1 MCKIACT
8 ITFSILLAAVCLIGC
23 SGSTTEEAACG
34 LVISEVVSSNRFS
47 LTDDVLGSPDW
58 VEFYNGSNE
67 DINLSGYGFS
77 DNLRNLHKF
86 VFGDVTIPAGGY
98 IVLRLSNADGVEHAD
113 SLVAGFGLSKSGES
127 LFLTDPYYGLVQEL
141 MLPALPTDVAYA
153 RRTDGSYGFTMVTTP
168 NGPPETVFD
177 TLSDIYNL
185 PESSLVISEIL
196 PYPDS
201 GEAWV
206 ELYNASNEAIRLEN
220 FYISDNPAV
229 PKRFQL
235 PAGTLEA
242 GAYLVC
248 ALNGASEK
256 AVSGNAIQADFRI
269 GRDDT
274 AIYLADAT
282 GAVVDSLMWP
292 ASLAIGLCVLG
303 DEQYS
308 AYPTPAAANSTRVFS
323 VPTVQEADATEALC
337 ISEVLPN
344 NRYTLTDQDGD
355 RSDWVELYN
364 RSTESVSLEGYY
376 LSDDADAPFR
386 YALPAQ
392 MLAAGDYIVVFLSS
406 KDRVKDGEIH
416 ASFSLA
422 ADETALHLTNAA
434 SFTRET
440 LALVA
445 DCPADISIGR
455 ADDGSMVFYAFPT
468 PWHENAAPFSDL
480 SDAYH
485 AIAEV
490 TINEVFSGAVYGDD
504 TPDWIELKNNTDQ
517 SISLKGWFL
526 SDSIFE
532 QKRWQIPAIDI
543 PPNGYTV
550 IYAAKGAVDGAAVT
564 ASFSIAA
571 SGETIFLYD
580 ANGCRVD
587 SFATGAIRAG
597 SSSGRAQAANGD
609 RVFFLSPT
617 PGREN
622 GGDYTAGY
630 AAKPVFSVTALLH
643 TKPFS
648 LTLRGTNPSAE
659 IRYTMDGSAPTE
671 RAALYKA
678 PIPIGQNTVIRA
690 ASFQSGLMHSDIAT
704 QTFLF
709 DAAHEIP
716 ILCLT
721 TDPENLDGGD
731 GILSKKNRYDDGWER
746 AAVIEYHDGESR
758 FSVNCGFRL
767 HGNMSRQSNGY
778 GKASMKL
785 CFRACYDN
793 STLNYPLFEDGKTTV
808 FHTLLLRNGSDMR
821 YAVIRDELIT
831 NIAYRTSDQL
841 CVMTA
846 QYVAT
851 YFNGAYMGLYALKES
866 LGSGYFAEH
875 FGVSQESVEMH
886 RPVVEEHEDFIAL
899 LRYAKAHDLREE
911 EHYRYLEERI
921 NLESMID
928 WLIYEAY
935 STNQDVAVNVRYYRS
950 MEADGKWHYA
960 LFDLDLSMKS
970 DADFD
975 HLLVAAWNIIPRKL
989 LMNETFQHRFL
1000 TRFAYLLEHVL
1011 TQEAV
1016 FAEYES
1022 LVAQIDHE
1030 MVLERARWPK
1040 RINKTWEDYLLDLKE
1055 EILKDRAGQLR
1066 VSIAAYMDRP
1076 LSEIEAYF
1084 TQD

>member
-1 MCKIACT
+1 MCKITCKY
-8 ITFSILLAAVCLIGC
+8 ILLFLLSAVCLIGGFGC
-23 SGSTTEEAACG
+23 TSEDHARG
-34 LVISEVVSSNRFS
+34 LVISEVVSSNRIS

-58 VEFYNGSNE
+58 VEFYNGSSK

-77 DNLRNLHKF
+77 DNIRNLHKF

-98 IVLRLSNADGVEHAD
+98 LVLRLTNADSTEAYD
-113 SLVAGFGLSKSGES
+113 PLVAGFGLSRSGEN

-141 MLPALPTDVAYA
+141 TLPALPTDVAYA
-153 RRTDGSYGFTMVTTP
+153 RRADGSYGFTMATTP
-168 NGPPETVFD
+168 NGPPETVYD
-177 TLSDIYNL
+177 TLSDIYTL
-185 PESSLVISEIL
+185 PDSSLVISEIL

-206 ELYNASNEAIRLEN
+206 ELYNASDEAIRLES
-220 FYISDNPAV
+220 FYLSDNPAM

-248 ALNGASEK
+248 ALNGAADK
-256 AVSGNAIQADFRI
+256 TAPDNTMQANFRI
-269 GRDDT
+269 GKDDT

-282 GAVVDSLMWP
+282 GAVIDSLTWP
-292 ASLAIGLCVLG
+292 TSLTTGLCVLG
-303 DEQYS
+303 NEQYS
-308 AYPTPAAANSTRVFS
+308 AYPTPGAANSARFFTE
-323 VPTVQEADATEALC
+323 PTVEEARATQAVC
-337 ISEVLPN
+337 INEVMSN

-364 RSTESVSLEGYY
+364 RSAEPVSLEGYF
-376 LSDDADAPFR
+376 LSDDAVAPFL
-386 YALPAQ
+386 YALPDQ
-392 MLAAGDYIVVFLSS
+392 TLAPGDYIVVFLSG
-406 KDRVKDGEIH
+406 KDRVRDGEIH
-416 ASFSLA
+416 ACFRLS
-422 ADETALHLTNAA
+422 ADETALYLTNAA

-440 LALVA
+440 LTLIEN
-445 DCPADISIGR
+445 CPADISIGR
-455 ADDGSMVFYAFPT
+455 AEDGSMVFYAFPT
-468 PWHENAAPFSDL
+468 PWYENAAAYSEL
-480 SDAYH
+480 SEAYH
-485 AIAEV
+485 TVAEV

-517 SISLKGWFL
+517 TISLKGWFL
-526 SDSIFE
+526 SDSILE
-532 QKRWQIPAIDI
+532 HKRWQIPDISI

-550 IYAAKGAVDGAAVT
+550 IYAAKEAVEGAAVT

-571 SGETIFLYD
+571 SGETVFLFD

-587 SFATGAIRAG
+587 SFETGAIRAG
-597 SSSGRAQAANGD
+597 GSSGRTPATSDA
-609 RVFFLSPT
+609 RVFFTNPT

-622 GGDYTAGY
+622 GNDYTTGY
-630 AAKPVFSVTALLH
+630 APKPILSETALLQ
-643 TKPFS
+643 TAPFT
-648 LTLRGTNPSAE
+648 LTLRCSNPGAE
-659 IRYTMDGSAPTE
+659 IRYTTDGSVPVE
-671 RAALYKA
+671 SSALYTA
-678 PIPIGQNTVIRA
+678 PIPIEQNTVIRA
-690 ASFQSGLMHSDIAT
+690 VSFQDGLMRSDIVT
-704 QTFLF
+704 QTFLL
-709 DAAHEIP
+709 DATHELP

-721 TDPENLDGGD
+721 TDPENLDGRD
-731 GILSKKNRYDDGWER
+731 GILSKKNRYDDEWER
-746 AAVIEYHDGESR
+746 AAVIEYLDGESR

-793 STLNYPLFEDGKTTV
+793 STLNYPLFEDGKSTV

-841 CVMTA
+841 CVMTS
-846 QYVAT
+846 QYVAA
-851 YFNGAYMGLYALKES
+851 YFNGEYMGLYALKES

-875 FGVSQESVEMH
+875 FGVSQDSVEMH
-886 RPVVEEHEDFIAL
+886 RPAVEEHEDFVAL

-911 EHYRYLEERI
+911 EHYRYLEDRI
-921 NLESMID
+921 NFDSMID

-935 STNQDVAVNVRYYRS
+935 STNLDVAVNVRYYRS
-950 MEADGKWHYA
+950 KEADGKWHYA
-960 LFDLDLSMKS
+960 LFDLDLSMKT
-970 DADFD
+970 DANFD

-989 LMNETFQHRFL
+989 LWNETFQHRFL
-1000 TRFAYLLEHVL
+1000 TRLAYLLEHEL
-1011 TQEAV
+1011 SQEAV
-1016 FAEYES
+1016 LAEYES
-1022 LVAQIDHE
+1022 LVAQIEHE

-1040 RINKTWEDYLLDLKE
+1040 RINKTWQGYLLDLKE

-1066 VSIAAYMDRP
+1066 VSIAAYMGRP

-1084 TQD
+1084 TQA